1 MLQAPSVFFRRRLIR
16 IAPLYWAVTIVYLSF
31 FLVAHSNFAVSN
43 NSVGTIIASF
53 VFLPYPKPD
62 GSMFPVHMLGWTLNY
77 EMFFY
82 AIFAITVML
91 SRQRAVA
98 TTPALLVS
106 FVAFGHLFAPL
117 PQPLAF
123 WSDPIILEFCLGMML
138 AFAYRAGV
146 RLPRGAS
153 YGLLIGAI
161 LALAAT
167 KLRGID
173 LAWRTL
179 EWGLPA
185 AALVGALVLS
195 REERAAGVVGRSFLF
210 LGSASYSLYLRVR
223 GRETCSI
230 RPNDRPAGFSL
241 VMGDIAVRAF
251 GHRSLLRLSAVRK
264 TRHARAATNF

>member
-1 MLQAPSVFFRRRLIR
+1 
-16 IAPLYWAVTIVYLSF
+16 
-31 FLVAHSNFAVSN
+31 
-43 NSVGTIIASF
+43 
-53 VFLPYPKPD
+53 
-62 GSMFPVHMLGWTLNY
+62 MFPVHMLGWTLNY